1 MWEQMKIGGIREDK
15 QGVRNGG
22 GGWGH
27 TTGGAQEAGGV
38 GETGRSFTEAEN
50 QEHLQAHR
58 EELGTVG
65 SLG

>member
-1 MWEQMKIGGIREDK
+1 MWEQMKIGGTREDK

-22 GGWGH
+22 GGR
-27 TTGGAQEAGGV
+27 TTGGTQEAGGV